1 VLSCRLGSVEQNIY
15 AKRAQ
20 HVSHFSFATS
30 IFEDSSVSDYF
41 YEPSKG
47 HGLPHNPFKA
57 IVAPRPIGWISSIDK
72 LGRVNLAPYSFFNAF
87 SETPPVI
94 GFCTSHVRKDS
105 VNNIDETGEFVAN
118 FCGAE
123 LAQEM
128 NITSASVEPG
138 VDEMKLAGLDAAAST
153 LVKPPRIAR
162 AIAAMECKL
171 ISTTQLKNAKGE
183 LIDTWMTLGEVV
195 GVHINDEFLKDGI
208 FDTAAARP
216 LGRCGYKGD
225 YVEVNTLFEMIRPKE
240 YKPAK

>member
-1 VLSCRLGSVEQNIY
+1 M
-15 AKRAQ
+15 
-20 HVSHFSFATS
+20 
-30 IFEDSSVSDYF
+30 SDYF

-57 IVAPRPIGWISSIDK
+57 IVAPRPIGWISSLDK
-72 LGRVNLAPYSFFNAF
+72 QGRVNLAPYSFFNAF
-87 SETPPVI
+87 AETPPVI

-118 FCGAE
+118 FCGAD

-128 NITSASVEPG
+128 NITSASVDPD
-138 VDEMKLAGLDAAAST
+138 VDEMKLAGLDAAVST

-162 AIAAMECKL
+162 AIAALECKH

-183 LIDTWMTLGEVV
+183 LIDTWLTLGEVV

-240 YKPAK
+240 YKASK

>member
-1 VLSCRLGSVEQNIY
+1 M
-15 AKRAQ
+15 
-20 HVSHFSFATS
+20 
-30 IFEDSSVSDYF
+30 SDYF

-72 LGRVNLAPYSFFNAF
+72 QGRVNLAPYSFFNAF
-87 SETPPVI
+87 AETPPVI
-94 GFCTSHVRKDS
+94 GFCTSHARKDS

-123 LAQEM
+123 LALEM
-128 NITSASVEPG
+128 NITSASVAPG
-138 VDEMKLAGLDAAAST
+138 VDEMKLAGLEAAAST

-162 AIAAMECKL
+162 AIAALECKL

-183 LIDTWMTLGEVV
+183 LIDTWLTLGEVV

-240 YKPAK
+240 YTPAK

>member
-1 VLSCRLGSVEQNIY
+1 M
-15 AKRAQ
+15 
-20 HVSHFSFATS
+20 
-30 IFEDSSVSDYF
+30 SDYF

-57 IVAPRPIGWISSIDK
+57 IVAPRPIGWISSIDQQ
-72 LGRVNLAPYSFFNAF
+72 GRVNLAPYSFFNAF
-87 SETPPVI
+87 AETPPVI

-105 VNNIDETGEFVAN
+105 VNNIDATGEFVAN
-118 FCGAE
+118 FCGAD

-128 NITSASVEPG
+128 NISSASVAPG
-138 VDEMKLAGLDAAAST
+138 VDEMKLAGLEAAAST

-162 AIAAMECKL
+162 AIAALECKL
-171 ISTTQLKNAKGE
+171 ISTTQLKNAKGD
-183 LIDTWMTLGEVV
+183 LIDTWLTLGEVV
-195 GVHINDEFLKDGI
+195 GVHINDAFLKDGI

-240 YKPAK
+240 YVPAK

>member
-1 VLSCRLGSVEQNIY
+1 M
-15 AKRAQ
+15 
-20 HVSHFSFATS
+20 
-30 IFEDSSVSDYF
+30 SDYF

-87 SETPPVI
+87 AETPPVI

-118 FCGAE
+118 FCSAE

-128 NITSASVEPG
+128 NISSASVAPG
-138 VDEMKLAGLDAAAST
+138 VDEMKLAGLEATAST
-153 LVKPPRIAR
+153 LVKVPRITR
-162 AIAAMECKL
+162 AIAALECIL
-171 ISTTQLKNAKGE
+171 ISTTQLKNAKGD
-183 LIDTWMTLGEVV
+183 LIDTWLTLGEVV

-240 YKPAK
+240 YTPAK

>member
-1 VLSCRLGSVEQNIY
+1 M
-15 AKRAQ
+15 
-20 HVSHFSFATS
+20 
-30 IFEDSSVSDYF
+30 SDYF

-72 LGRVNLAPYSFFNAF
+72 QGRVNLAPYSFFNAF
-87 SETPPVI
+87 AETPPVI
-94 GFCTSHVRKDS
+94 GFCTSHSRKDS

-128 NITSASVEPG
+128 NITSASVAPG
-138 VDEMKLAGLDAAAST
+138 VDEMKLAGLEAAAST

-162 AIAAMECKL
+162 AIAALECKL

-183 LIDTWMTLGEVV
+183 LIDTWLTLGEVV

-240 YKPAK
+240 YIPAK

>member
-1 VLSCRLGSVEQNIY
+1 M
-15 AKRAQ
+15 
-20 HVSHFSFATS
+20 
-30 IFEDSSVSDYF
+30 SDYF

-57 IVAPRPIGWISSIDK
+57 IVAPRPIGWISSIDPQ
-72 LGRVNLAPYSFFNAF
+72 GRVNLAPYSFFNAF
-87 SETPPVI
+87 AETPPVI

-105 VNNIDETGEFVAN
+105 VNNIDATGEFVAN

-128 NITSASVEPG
+128 NISSASVAPG
-138 VDEMKLAGLDAAAST
+138 VDEMKLAGLDAAPST

-162 AIAAMECKL
+162 AIAALECKL
-171 ISTTQLKNAKGE
+171 ISTTQLTNAKGE
-183 LIDTWMTLGEVV
+183 LIDTWLTLGEVV
-195 GVHINDEFLKDGI
+195 GVHINDEYLKDGI

-240 YKPAK
+240 YVAAK

>member
-1 VLSCRLGSVEQNIY
+1 M
-15 AKRAQ
+15 
-20 HVSHFSFATS
+20 
-30 IFEDSSVSDYF
+30 SDYF

-57 IVAPRPIGWISSIDK
+57 IVAPRPIGWISSID
-72 LGRVNLAPYSFFNAF
+72 LQGRVNLAPYSFFNAF
-87 SETPPVI
+87 AETPPVI

-105 VNNIDETGEFVAN
+105 VNNIDATGEFVAN

-128 NITSASVEPG
+128 NISSASVAPG

-162 AIAAMECKL
+162 AIAALECKL
-171 ISTTQLKNAKGE
+171 ISTTQLTNAKGE
-183 LIDTWMTLGEVV
+183 LIDTWLTLGEVV
-195 GVHINDEFLKDGI
+195 GVHINDAFLKDGI

-240 YKPAK
+240 YVPAK

>member
-1 VLSCRLGSVEQNIY
+1 M
-15 AKRAQ
+15 
-20 HVSHFSFATS
+20 
-30 IFEDSSVSDYF
+30 SDYF

-72 LGRVNLAPYSFFNAF
+72 QGRVNLAPYSFFNAF
-87 SETPPVI
+87 AETPPVI
-94 GFCTSHVRKDS
+94 GFCTSHARKDS

-128 NITSASVEPG
+128 NITSASVAPG
-138 VDEMKLAGLDAAAST
+138 VDEMKLAGLEAAPST

-162 AIAAMECKL
+162 AIAALECKL

-183 LIDTWMTLGEVV
+183 LIDTWLTLGEVV

-240 YKPAK
+240 YTPAK

>member
-1 VLSCRLGSVEQNIY
+1 
-15 AKRAQ
+15 
-20 HVSHFSFATS
+20 
-30 IFEDSSVSDYF
+30 VSDYF
-41 YEPSKG
+41 YEPGKG

-72 LGRVNLAPYSFFNAF
+72 QGRVNLAPYSFFNAF

-128 NITSASVEPG
+128 NITSASVAPG

-240 YKPAK
+240 YTPAK

>member
-1 VLSCRLGSVEQNIY
+1 MPGNIFMLKDHSASPILSTE
-15 AKRAQ
+15 
-20 HVSHFSFATS
+20 TS
-30 IFEDSSVSDYF
+30 LFKDLYVSDYF

-57 IVAPRPIGWISSIDK
+57 IVAPRPIGWISSIDQQ
-72 LGRVNLAPYSFFNAF
+72 GRVNLAPYSFFNAF
-87 SETPPVI
+87 AETPPVI

-105 VNNIDETGEFVAN
+105 VNNIDATGEFVAN
-118 FCGAE
+118 FCGAD

-128 NITSASVEPG
+128 NISSASVAPG
-138 VDEMKLAGLDAAAST
+138 VDEMKLAGLEAAAST

-162 AIAAMECKL
+162 AIAALECKL
-171 ISTTQLKNAKGE
+171 ISTTQLKNAKGD
-183 LIDTWMTLGEVV
+183 LIDTWLTLGEVV
-195 GVHINDEFLKDGI
+195 GVHINDAFLKDGI

-240 YKPAK
+240 YVPAK

>member
-1 VLSCRLGSVEQNIY
+1 M
-15 AKRAQ
+15 
-20 HVSHFSFATS
+20 
-30 IFEDSSVSDYF
+30 SDYF

-72 LGRVNLAPYSFFNAF
+72 QGRVNLAPYSFFNAF
-87 SETPPVI
+87 AETPPVI
-94 GFCTSHVRKDS
+94 GFCTSHARKDS

-128 NITSASVEPG
+128 NITSASVAPG
-138 VDEMKLAGLDAAAST
+138 VDEMKLAGLEATAST

-162 AIAAMECKL
+162 AIAALECKL

-183 LIDTWMTLGEVV
+183 LIDTWLTLGEVV

-240 YKPAK
+240 YTPAK

>member
-1 VLSCRLGSVEQNIY
+1 LAFLEQNIC
-15 AKRAQ
+15 AKRWQ
-20 HVSHFSFATS
+20 HLTPFS
-30 IFEDSSVSDYF
+30 IDSLKDVPVSDYF

-57 IVAPRPIGWISSIDK
+57 IVAPRPIGWISSID
-72 LGRVNLAPYSFFNAF
+72 LQGRVNLAPYSFFNAF
-87 SETPPVI
+87 AETPPVI

-105 VNNIDETGEFVAN
+105 VNNIDATGEFVAN

-128 NITSASVEPG
+128 NISSASVEPG
-138 VDEMKLAGLDAAAST
+138 VDEMKLAGLEAAAST

-162 AIAAMECKL
+162 AIAALECKL
-171 ISTTQLKNAKGE
+171 ISTTQLKNAKVE
-183 LIDTWMTLGEVV
+183 LIDTWLTLGEVV

-240 YKPAK
+240 YTPAK